1 MIEQINITLF
11 HLINQYAGL
20 NPSIDTIIVLM
31 AQYMPVVIILV
42 LAYLWIHNGNK
53 YRNIVLYGIY
63 ASIIGLLMNFVIGLI
78 YFHPRPFMIQT
89 GTQLFQYPAETSF
102 PSDHTTFMISIAL
115 TLIYFKETRMVGIGL
130 FILGLIGGFARVF
143 SGVHFPFDIFG
154 AIIVSIFASIL
165 IYLFKDQLNPLNN
178 AITRI
183 YIKLLI
189 IKKNILIF
197 YKNNIIL
204 SKIFLENKIK

>member
-154 AIIVSIFASIL
+154 GVIVSIFASAL

-178 AITRI
+178 AITGI
-183 YIKLLI
+183 YIKLLK
-189 IKKNILIF
+189 IKKIF
-197 YKNNIIL
+197 
-204 SKIFLENKIK
+204 